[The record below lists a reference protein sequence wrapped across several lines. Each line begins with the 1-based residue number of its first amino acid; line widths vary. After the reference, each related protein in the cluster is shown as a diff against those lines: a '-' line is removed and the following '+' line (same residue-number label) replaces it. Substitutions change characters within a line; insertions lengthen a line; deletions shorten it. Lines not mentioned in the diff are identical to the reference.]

1 MLVIGLTGGIGT
13 GKTQVSKIL
22 QELGADVIDA
32 DLLGHQVYRPR
43 SEAWCEVVEAF
54 GDGVLASD
62 GEVDRKKLGA
72 IVFNDPDA
80 QERLDA
86 ITHPRIYRMLEER
99 IERLRVEGTQVVVVE
114 VVLLLEANWTALF
127 DQIWVTT
134 STEEQVLRRLG
145 KRDGL
150 DESSIRARIRSQM
163 PQDER
168 VKRADVVIDNRGSP
182 SQLRDRVQEL
192 WSDRASALKERMAN
206 R

>member
-22 QELGADVIDA
+22 QELGAEVIDA

-43 SEAWCEVVEAF
+43 SEAWREVVEAF

-80 QERLDA
+80 QERLNA

-99 IERLRVEGTQVVVVE
+99 IERLRVEGAQVVVVE

-163 PQDER
+163 PQNER

-192 WSDRASALKERMAN
+192 WSDRALALKERMAN